1 MDKINFLK
9 ILEEKKDNKYIPLIT
24 IIIGTRPELIKLA
37 PVIKVFQ
44 NYKKVKTRIILT
56 GQHREM
62 LCNLMKVF
70 EIREDKNLDIHLK
83 GQTLNYIT
91 SEIIN
96 GLRKEFIFK
105 KPNLVIVQGDTT
117 TAFAS
122 ALAAFYDKIPIGHVE
137 AGLRTNNLRDPFP
150 EEANRRLISQISTL
164 HFAPTK
170 KAKDNLTSSGIFEN
184 VFITGNTVIDAL
196 LMISPKVEKPII
208 PKISWE
214 NQRIIIVTA
223 HRRENWDENIKQ
235 ISIAIK
241 TLLKRHSDI
250 SFIIPMHK
258 NNLVR
263 KPFEDLLSN
272 NPRVLLI
279 EPLEYEQLIAIMKNC
294 YLILTDSG
302 GIQEEAPSL
311 GKPVLVLRNTSER
324 MEAIELGTAK
334 LIGTKTETIVD
345 EVTNLLL
352 NQNVY
357 SEMSKIINPFGDGN
371 SSKRILEICK
381 KFLKEKN
388 YL

>member
-1 MDKINFLK
+1 MK
-9 ILEEKKDNKYIPLIT
+9 EKKDKKYLPLIT
-24 IIIGTRPELIKLA
+24 VIIGTRPELIKLA

-44 NYKKVKTRIILT
+44 NYKKVQTRIILT
-56 GQHREM
+56 GQHKEM
-62 LCNLMKVF
+62 LMNLLKVF
-70 EIREDKNLDIHLK
+70 EIKEDKNLDIHLK

-96 GLRKEFIFK
+96 GLRKEFILN
-105 KPNLVIVQGDTT
+105 KPNLVILQGDTT

-137 AGLRTNNLRDPFP
+137 AGLRTNNLQDPFP

-170 KAKDNLTSSGIFEN
+170 KAKDNLNSSGIFEH
-184 VFITGNTVIDAL
+184 VYMTGNTVIDSL
-196 LMISPKVEKPII
+196 LMISPKVGKPII
-208 PKISWE
+208 PKISWQ
-214 NQRIIIVTA
+214 NQRIILVTA
-223 HRRENWDENIKQ
+223 HRRENWGKNIKQ

-241 TLLKRHSDI
+241 TLLKKYSDI

-279 EPLEYEQLIAIMKNC
+279 EPLEYDQLIAIMKNC
-294 YLILTDSG
+294 YLLLTDSG

-324 MEAIELGTAK
+324 MEAVESGTAK

-345 EVTNLLL
+345 EVTNLLT
-352 NQNVY
+352 NKNVY
-357 SEMSKIINPFGDGN
+357 SKMSKILNPFGDGN

-381 KFLKEKN
+381 KFLKEQK